1 MKKILLSLLLLLIGV
16 AGVNAQAKKAKRDT
30 LYTITASR
38 IHIVDGK
45 PTSDFTIYNLKWAD
59 TLWNVSRDL
68 DMEQPNLAIKNYRW
82 YFYDANKRLNRFER
96 YINEKLDRRILYR
109 IENNL
114 LAQREHFQLNGTDT
128 VLTRKDVI
136 TNDANG
142 RASKIKVYDGKGKS
156 IASLSY
162 SYDAK
167 GNEVKMKAS
176 MKVILDAFTFNEVKM
191 KASMKVILDADSTF
205 SRQTAYTYDS
215 VGRVAKKMVKSV
227 KADKQKENILYTYTY
242 NKEGK
247 LESTTRYDEMGKML
261 GKEEIVYYSGRISQ
275 RKYYNSGG
283 MLTEN
288 LAFRYRKFGA
298 SLDNNMY

>member
-38 IHIVDGK
+38 LHIVDGK

-176 MKVILDAFTFNEVKM
+176 MKVILDA
-191 KASMKVILDADSTF
+191 DSSF

-215 VGRVAKKMVKSV
+215 LGRVAKKMVKSV
-227 KADKQKENILYTYTY
+227 KADKQKENILYVYTY

-275 RKYYNSGG
+275 RKYYNSEGV
-283 MLTEN
+283 LTEN

>member
-176 MKVILDAFTFNEVKM
+176 MKVILDA
-191 KASMKVILDADSTF
+191 DSTF

>member
-38 IHIVDGK
+38 LHIVDGK

-167 GNEVKMKAS
+167 GK
-176 MKVILDAFTFNEVKM
+176 EVKM
-191 KASMKVILDADSTF
+191 KASMKVILDADSIF

-215 VGRVAKKMVKSV
+215 LGRVAKKMVKSV
-227 KADKQKENILYTYTY
+227 KADKQKENILYVYTY

-275 RKYYNSGG
+275 RKYYNSEGV
-283 MLTEN
+283 LTEN

>member
-16 AGVNAQAKKAKRDT
+16 ASVNAQAKKAKRDT

-82 YFYDANKRLNRFER
+82 YFYDAYKRLNRFER

-176 MKVILDAFTFNEVKM
+176 MKVILDA
-191 KASMKVILDADSTF
+191 DSSF

-215 VGRVAKKMVKSV
+215 LGRVAKKMVKSV
-227 KADKQKENILYTYTY
+227 KADKQKESILYTYTY

-275 RKYYNSGG
+275 RKYYNSEGV
-283 MLTEN
+283 LTEN

>member
-1 MKKILLSLLLLLIGV
+1 
-16 AGVNAQAKKAKRDT
+16 
-30 LYTITASR
+30 
-38 IHIVDGK
+38 
-45 PTSDFTIYNLKWAD
+45 
-59 TLWNVSRDL
+59 
-68 DMEQPNLAIKNYRW
+68 
-82 YFYDANKRLNRFER
+82 
-96 YINEKLDRRILYR
+96 
-109 IENNL
+109 

-176 MKVILDAFTFNEVKM
+176 MKVILDA
-191 KASMKVILDADSTF
+191 DSTF

-215 VGRVAKKMVKSV
+215 LGRVAKKMVKSV
-227 KADKQKENILYTYTY
+227 KADKQKESILYAYTY

-275 RKYYNSGG
+275 RKYYNSEGV
-283 MLTEN
+283 LTEN

>member
-38 IHIVDGK
+38 LHIVDGK

-82 YFYDANKRLNRFER
+82 YFYDAKKRLNRFER

-176 MKVILDAFTFNEVKM
+176 MKVILDA
-191 KASMKVILDADSTF
+191 DSSF

-215 VGRVAKKMVKSV
+215 LGRIAKKMVKSV
-227 KADKQKENILYTYTY
+227 KADKQKENILYAYTY

-275 RKYYNSGG
+275 RKYYNSEGV
-283 MLTEN
+283 LTEN

>member
-38 IHIVDGK
+38 LHIVDGK

-176 MKVILDAFTFNEVKM
+176 MKVILDA
-191 KASMKVILDADSTF
+191 DSTF

-215 VGRVAKKMVKSV
+215 LGRVAKKMVKSV

-275 RKYYNSGG
+275 RKYYNSEGV
-283 MLTEN
+283 LTEN

>member
-176 MKVILDAFTFNEVKM
+176 MKVILDA
-191 KASMKVILDADSTF
+191 DSSF
-205 SRQTAYTYDS
+205 SRQTAYTDDS
-215 VGRVAKKMVKSV
+215 LGRVAKKMVKSV
-227 KADKQKENILYTYTY
+227 KADKQKESILYTYTY

-275 RKYYNSGG
+275 RKYYNSEGV
-283 MLTEN
+283 LTEN

>member
-38 IHIVDGK
+38 LHIVDGK

-109 IENNL
+109 IESNL

-176 MKVILDAFTFNEVKM
+176 MKVILDA
-191 KASMKVILDADSTF
+191 DSTF
-205 SRQTAYTYDS
+205 SRQTTYTYDS
-215 VGRVAKKMVKSV
+215 LGRVAKKMVKSV
-227 KADKQKENILYTYTY
+227 KADKQKENILYAYTY

-275 RKYYNSGG
+275 RKYYNSEGV
-283 MLTEN
+283 LTEN

>member
-1 MKKILLSLLLLLIGV
+1 
-16 AGVNAQAKKAKRDT
+16 
-30 LYTITASR
+30 
-38 IHIVDGK
+38 
-45 PTSDFTIYNLKWAD
+45 
-59 TLWNVSRDL
+59 L

-176 MKVILDAFTFNEVKM
+176 MKVILDA
-191 KASMKVILDADSTF
+191 DSTF

-227 KADKQKENILYTYTY
+227 KADKQKENILYAYTY

>member
-59 TLWNVSRDL
+59 ALWNVSRDL

-142 RASKIKVYDGKGKS
+142 RTSKIKVYNGKGKS

-176 MKVILDAFTFNEVKM
+176 MKVILDA
-191 KASMKVILDADSTF
+191 DSSF
-205 SRQTAYTYDS
+205 SRQQTAYTYDS
-215 VGRVAKKMVKSV
+215 LGRVAKKMVKSV
-227 KADKQKENILYTYTY
+227 KADKQKESILYAYTY
-242 NKEGK
+242 NKDGK

-275 RKYYNSGG
+275 RKYYNSEGV
-283 MLTEN
+283 LTEN

>member
-128 VLTRKDVI
+128 VITRKDVI

-167 GNEVKMKAS
+167 G
-176 MKVILDAFTFNEVKM
+176 NEVKM

>member
-16 AGVNAQAKKAKRDT
+16 ASVKAQAKKAKRDT

-176 MKVILDAFTFNEVKM
+176 MKVILDA
-191 KASMKVILDADSTF
+191 DSSF

-215 VGRVAKKMVKSV
+215 LGRVAKKMVKSV
-227 KADKQKENILYTYTY
+227 KADKQKESILYTYTY

-275 RKYYNSGG
+275 RKYYNSEGV
-283 MLTEN
+283 LTEN

>member
-109 IENNL
+109 IESNL

-176 MKVILDAFTFNEVKM
+176 MKVILDA
-191 KASMKVILDADSTF
+191 DSTF
-205 SRQTAYTYDS
+205 SRQTTYTYDS
-215 VGRVAKKMVKSV
+215 LGRVAKKMVKSV

-275 RKYYNSGG
+275 RKYYNSEGV
-283 MLTEN
+283 LTEN

>member
-1 MKKILLSLLLLLIGV
+1 MLIGV

-38 IHIVDGK
+38 LHIVDGK

-176 MKVILDAFTFNEVKM
+176 MKVILDA
-191 KASMKVILDADSTF
+191 DSSF

-215 VGRVAKKMVKSV
+215 LGRVAKKMVKSV
-227 KADKQKENILYTYTY
+227 KADKQKESILYAYTY

-275 RKYYNSGG
+275 RKYYNSEGV
-283 MLTEN
+283 LTEN

>member
-176 MKVILDAFTFNEVKM
+176 MKVILDA
-191 KASMKVILDADSTF
+191 DSTF

-275 RKYYNSGG
+275 RKYYNSEGV
-283 MLTEN
+283 LTEN

>member
-38 IHIVDGK
+38 LHIVDGK

-176 MKVILDAFTFNEVKM
+176 MKVILDA
-191 KASMKVILDADSTF
+191 DSTF

-215 VGRVAKKMVKSV
+215 LGRVAKKMVKSV
-227 KADKQKENILYTYTY
+227 KADKQKENILYVYTY

-275 RKYYNSGG
+275 RKYYNSEGV
-283 MLTEN
+283 LTEN

>member
-176 MKVILDAFTFNEVKM
+176 MKVILDA
-191 KASMKVILDADSTF
+191 DSTF

-215 VGRVAKKMVKSV
+215 LGRVAKKMVKSV
-227 KADKQKENILYTYTY
+227 KADKQKENILYVYTY

-275 RKYYNSGG
+275 RKYYNSEGV
-283 MLTEN
+283 LTEN

>member
-1 MKKILLSLLLLLIGV
+1 MLIGV

-38 IHIVDGK
+38 LHIVDGK

-176 MKVILDAFTFNEVKM
+176 MKVILDA
-191 KASMKVILDADSTF
+191 DSSF

-215 VGRVAKKMVKSV
+215 LGRVAKKMVKSV
-227 KADKQKENILYTYTY
+227 KADKQKESILYTYTY

-275 RKYYNSGG
+275 RKYYNSEGV
-283 MLTEN
+283 LTEN